1 MRTRCQAVVMILR
14 EKDASNEEEFPKMLQ
29 FYDEINV
36 VTLLTMIVELR
47 QTYIRVVREK
57 SYKLI

>member
-1 MRTRCQAVVMILR
+1 MILR

-47 QTYIRVVREK
+47 QTYIRVVREN
-57 SYKLI
+57 SFKLI